1 MMIKKRISL
10 LVLFGV
16 ISACATTDQQEA
28 ITSNGSMNSGESDA
42 ISSGADSAN
51 PVQVAV
57 EPIIEPVVELEN
69 IFYFDYDQAILGS
82 DVRAALDAQSA
93 ALRSSSVA
101 IRIEG
106 HADERGSREY
116 NLALGERRAKAVAD
130 YLAIQGIARAR
141 IEVVSFGE
149 ERPVA
154 LRSHSS
160 DYALNRR
167 VELK

>member
-1 MMIKKRISL
+1 MMIKKYISL
-10 LVLFGV
+10 LFLMSLL
-16 ISACATTDQQEA
+16 SACATTDQQDA
-28 ITSNGSMNSGESDA
+28 SATDNAATASSSTSTA
-42 ISSGADSAN
+42 VSSGVDSAS
-51 PVQVAV
+51 AV
-57 EPIIEPVVELEN
+57 EIPVEPVVQLEN
-69 IFYFDYDQAILGS
+69 VFYFDYDQASLGS
-82 DVRAALDAQSA
+82 DVRASLDAQAA
-93 ALRSSSVA
+93 ALRNSNVA
-101 IRIEG
+101 IVLEG

-130 YLAIQGIARAR
+130 YLAIQGISRAR

-154 LRSHSS
+154 LRSNRE

>member
-1 MMIKKRISL
+1 MMIKKYISL
-10 LVLFGV
+10 LFLMSLL
-16 ISACATTDQQEA
+16 SACATTDQQDA
-28 ITSNGSMNSGESDA
+28 SATDNAATASSSTSTA
-42 ISSGADSAN
+42 VSSGVDSASA
-51 PVQVAV
+51 VEIAV
-57 EPIIEPVVELEN
+57 EPVVQLEN
-69 IFYFDYDQAILGS
+69 VFYFDYDQASLGS
-82 DVRAALDAQSA
+82 DVRASLDAQAA
-93 ALRSSSVA
+93 ALRNSNVA
-101 IRIEG
+101 IVLEG

-130 YLAIQGIARAR
+130 YLAIQGISRAR

-154 LRSHSS
+154 LRSNSE

>member
-1 MMIKKRISL
+1 MMIKKYISL
-10 LVLFGV
+10 LLLMSLL
-16 ISACATTDQQEA
+16 SACATTDQQDA
-28 ITSNGSMNSGESDA
+28 SATDNAATASSSTSTA
-42 ISSGADSAN
+42 VSSGVDSAS
-51 PVQVAV
+51 AV
-57 EPIIEPVVELEN
+57 EIPVEPVVQLEN
-69 IFYFDYDQAILGS
+69 VFYFDYDQASLGS
-82 DVRAALDAQSA
+82 DVRASLDAQAA
-93 ALRSSSVA
+93 ALRNSNVA
-101 IRIEG
+101 IVLEG

-130 YLAIQGIARAR
+130 YLAIQGISRAR

-154 LRSHSS
+154 LRSNSE

>member
-1 MMIKKRISL
+1 MMIKKYISL
-10 LVLFGV
+10 LFLMSLL
-16 ISACATTDQQEA
+16 SACVTTDQQDA
-28 ITSNGSMNSGESDA
+28 SATDNAATASSSTSTA
-42 ISSGADSAN
+42 VSSGVDSAS
-51 PVQVAV
+51 AV
-57 EPIIEPVVELEN
+57 EVSVEPVVQLEN
-69 IFYFDYDQAILGS
+69 VFYFDYDQASLSS
-82 DVRAALDAQSA
+82 DVRASLDAQAA
-93 ALRSSSVA
+93 ALRKSNVA
-101 IRIEG
+101 IVLEG

-130 YLAIQGIARAR
+130 YLAIQGISRSR

-154 LRSHSS
+154 LRSNSE

>member
-1 MMIKKRISL
+1 MMIKKYISL
-10 LVLFGV
+10 LFLMA
-16 ISACATTDQQEA
+16 ILSACATTDQQDA
-28 ITSNGSMNSGESDA
+28 SATDNAATASSSTSTA
-42 ISSGADSAN
+42 VSSGVDSASVVEV
-51 PVQVAV
+51 PV
-57 EPIIEPVVELEN
+57 EPVVQLEN
-69 IFYFDYDQAILGS
+69 VFYFDYDQASLGS
-82 DVRAALDAQSA
+82 DVRASLDAQAA
-93 ALRSSSVA
+93 ALRSSNVA
-101 IRIEG
+101 IVLEG

-130 YLAIQGIARAR
+130 YLAIQGISRAR

-154 LRSHSS
+154 LRSNSE

>member
-1 MMIKKRISL
+1 MMIKKYISL
-10 LVLFGV
+10 LFLMSLL
-16 ISACATTDQQEA
+16 SACATTDQQDA
-28 ITSNGSMNSGESDA
+28 SSTDNAAATASSSTSTA
-42 ISSGADSAN
+42 VSSGVDSAS
-51 PVQVAV
+51 AV
-57 EPIIEPVVELEN
+57 EIPVEPVVQLEN
-69 IFYFDYDQAILGS
+69 VFYFDYDEASLGS
-82 DVRAALDAQSA
+82 DVRASLDAQAA
-93 ALRSSSVA
+93 ALRNSNVA
-101 IRIEG
+101 IVLEG

-130 YLAIQGIARAR
+130 YLAIQGISRAR

-154 LRSHSS
+154 LRSNSE

>member
-1 MMIKKRISL
+1 MMIKKYISL
-10 LVLFGV
+10 FFLMSLL
-16 ISACATTDQQEA
+16 SACATTDQQYA
-28 ITSNGSMNSGESDA
+28 SANDNAATNSSTSTA
-42 ISSGADSAN
+42 VSSGVDSAS
-51 PVQVAV
+51 AV
-57 EPIIEPVVELEN
+57 EVSVEPVVQLEN
-69 IFYFDYDQAILGS
+69 VFYFDYDQASLVAMCG
-82 DVRAALDAQSA
+82 
-93 ALRSSSVA
+93 LRWMHKLTTSLNSNVA
-101 IRIEG
+101 IVLEG

-130 YLAIQGIARAR
+130 YLAIQGISRSR

-154 LRSHSS
+154 LRSNSE

>member
-1 MMIKKRISL
+1 MIKKYISL
-10 LVLFGV
+10 LFL
-16 ISACATTDQQEA
+16 IALLSACATTDQQDA
-28 ITSNGSMNSGESDA
+28 SATDNAATVSSSTSTA
-42 ISSGADSAN
+42 ISSGVDSAN
-51 PVQVAV
+51 AV
-57 EPIIEPVVELEN
+57 EIPVEPVVQLEN
-69 IFYFDYDQAILGS
+69 VFYFDYDQASLGG
-82 DVRAALDAQSA
+82 DVRASLDAQA
-93 ALRSSSVA
+93 ATLRNSSIV
-101 IRIEG
+101 IVLEG

-130 YLAIQGIARAR
+130 YLAIQGISRAR

-154 LRSHSS
+154 LRSTSE

>member
-1 MMIKKRISL
+1 MMIKKYISL
-10 LVLFGV
+10 LFLMSLL
-16 ISACATTDQQEA
+16 SACATTDQQDA
-28 ITSNGSMNSGESDA
+28 SVNDNAATNSSSSTA
-42 ISSGADSAN
+42 VSSGVDSAS
-51 PVQVAV
+51 AV
-57 EPIIEPVVELEN
+57 EVSVEPVVQLEN
-69 IFYFDYDQAILGS
+69 VFYFDYDQASLGS
-82 DVRAALDAQSA
+82 DVRASLDAQAA
-93 ALRSSSVA
+93 ALRNSNVA
-101 IRIEG
+101 IVLEG

-130 YLAIQGIARAR
+130 YLAIQGISRSR

-154 LRSHSS
+154 LRSNSE

>member
-1 MMIKKRISL
+1 MMIKKYISL
-10 LVLFGV
+10 WFLMSLV
-16 ISACATTDQQEA
+16 SACATTDQQG
-28 ITSNGSMNSGESDA
+28 TSATDNATSSSSETA
-42 ISSGADSAN
+42 AVSSGADSENA
-51 PVQVAV
+51 VVV
-57 EPIIEPVVELEN
+57 EPVAQLEN
-69 IFYFDYDQAILGS
+69 VFYFDYDQATLGN
-82 DVRAALDAQSA
+82 DVRASLDAQAA
-93 ALRSSSVA
+93 ALRNSSVA
-101 IRIEG
+101 IVLEG

-130 YLAIQGIARAR
+130 YLAIQGISRAR

-154 LRSHSS
+154 LRSNSE

>member
-1 MMIKKRISL
+1 MMIKKYISL
-10 LVLFGV
+10 LFLMSLL
-16 ISACATTDQQEA
+16 SACATTDQQDA
-28 ITSNGSMNSGESDA
+28 SATDNAATASSSTSTA
-42 ISSGADSAN
+42 VSSGVDSAS
-51 PVQVAV
+51 AV
-57 EPIIEPVVELEN
+57 EIPVEPVVQLEN
-69 IFYFDYDQAILGS
+69 VFYFDYDQASLGS
-82 DVRAALDAQSA
+82 DVRASLDAQAA
-93 ALRSSSVA
+93 ALRNSNVA
-101 IRIEG
+101 IVLEG

-130 YLAIQGIARAR
+130 YLVIQGISRAR

-154 LRSHSS
+154 LRSNSE

>member
-1 MMIKKRISL
+1 MMIKKYISL
-10 LVLFGV
+10 LFVMSLL
-16 ISACATTDQQEA
+16 SACATTDQQDA
-28 ITSNGSMNSGESDA
+28 SSTDNAAATASSSTSTA
-42 ISSGADSAN
+42 VSSGVNSAS
-51 PVQVAV
+51 AV
-57 EPIIEPVVELEN
+57 EIPVEPVVQLEN
-69 IFYFDYDQAILGS
+69 VFYFDYDQASLGS
-82 DVRAALDAQSA
+82 DVRASLDAQAA
-93 ALRSSSVA
+93 ALRNSNVA
-101 IRIEG
+101 IVLEG

-130 YLAIQGIARAR
+130 YLAIQGISRAR

-154 LRSHSS
+154 LRSNSE

>member
-1 MMIKKRISL
+1 MMIKKYISL
-10 LVLFGV
+10 LFLMSLL
-16 ISACATTDQQEA
+16 SACATTDQQDA
-28 ITSNGSMNSGESDA
+28 SSTDNAAATASSSTSTA
-42 ISSGADSAN
+42 VSSGVDSAS
-51 PVQVAV
+51 AV
-57 EPIIEPVVELEN
+57 EIPVEPVAQLEN
-69 IFYFDYDQAILGS
+69 VFYFDYDQASLGS
-82 DVRAALDAQSA
+82 DVRASLDAQAA
-93 ALRSSSVA
+93 ALRNSNVA
-101 IRIEG
+101 IVLEG

-130 YLAIQGIARAR
+130 YLAIQGISRAR

-154 LRSHSS
+154 LRSNSE

>member
-1 MMIKKRISL
+1 MMIKKYISLMFLISL
-10 LVLFGV
+10 L
-16 ISACATTDQQEA
+16 SACVTTDQQDA
-28 ITSNGSMNSGESDA
+28 AGSASSNTSTA
-42 ISSGADSAN
+42 VSSGVDSASVVEI
-51 PVQVAV
+51 PVK
-57 EPIIEPVVELEN
+57 PVVQLEN
-69 IFYFDYDQAILGS
+69 VFYFDYDQASLGS
-82 DVRAALDAQSA
+82 DVRASLDAQAA
-93 ALRSSSVA
+93 ALRNSSVA
-101 IRIEG
+101 IVLEG

-130 YLAIQGIARAR
+130 YLAIQGISRTR

-154 LRSHSS
+154 LRSNSE

>member
-1 MMIKKRISL
+1 M
-10 LVLFGV
+10 
-16 ISACATTDQQEA
+16 
-28 ITSNGSMNSGESDA
+28 
-42 ISSGADSAN
+42 
-51 PVQVAV
+51 
-57 EPIIEPVVELEN
+57 
-69 IFYFDYDQAILGS
+69 
-82 DVRAALDAQSA
+82 RASLDAQA
-93 ALRSSSVA
+93 VALRNSNVA
-101 IRIEG
+101 IVLEG

-130 YLAIQGIARAR
+130 YLAIQGISRSR

-154 LRSHSS
+154 LRSNSE

>member
-1 MMIKKRISL
+1 MMIKKYISL
-10 LVLFGV
+10 FFLMSLL
-16 ISACATTDQQEA
+16 SACATTDQQDA
-28 ITSNGSMNSGESDA
+28 SATDNAANATSSTSTA
-42 ISSGADSAN
+42 VSSGVDSASALE
-51 PVQVAV
+51 VSV
-57 EPIIEPVVELEN
+57 EPVVQLEN
-69 IFYFDYDQAILGS
+69 VFYFDYDQASLGS
-82 DVRAALDAQSA
+82 DVRASLDAQAA
-93 ALRSSSVA
+93 ALRNSNVA
-101 IRIEG
+101 IVLEG

-130 YLAIQGIARAR
+130 YLAIQGISRSR

-154 LRSHSS
+154 LRSNSE

>member
-1 MMIKKRISL
+1 MMIKKYISL
-10 LVLFGV
+10 LFVMSLL
-16 ISACATTDQQEA
+16 SACATTDQQDA
-28 ITSNGSMNSGESDA
+28 SATDNAATASSSTSTA
-42 ISSGADSAN
+42 VSSGVDSAS
-51 PVQVAV
+51 AV
-57 EPIIEPVVELEN
+57 EIPVEPVVQLEN
-69 IFYFDYDQAILGS
+69 VFYFDYDQASLGS
-82 DVRAALDAQSA
+82 DVRASLDAQAA
-93 ALRSSSVA
+93 ALRNSNVA
-101 IRIEG
+101 IVLEG

-130 YLAIQGIARAR
+130 YLAIQGISRAR

-154 LRSHSS
+154 LRSNSE

>member
-1 MMIKKRISL
+1 MMIKKYISL
-10 LVLFGV
+10 MFLMSLL
-16 ISACATTDQQEA
+16 SACATTDQQDA
-28 ITSNGSMNSGESDA
+28 SVNDNAATNSSSSTA
-42 ISSGADSAN
+42 VSSGVDSAS
-51 PVQVAV
+51 AV
-57 EPIIEPVVELEN
+57 EVSVEPVVQLEN
-69 IFYFDYDQAILGS
+69 VFYFDYDQASLGS
-82 DVRAALDAQSA
+82 DVRASLDAQAA
-93 ALRSSSVA
+93 ALRNSNVA
-101 IRIEG
+101 IVLEG

-130 YLAIQGIARAR
+130 YLAIQGISRSR

-154 LRSHSS
+154 LRSNSE

>member
-1 MMIKKRISL
+1 MMIKKYISL
-10 LVLFGV
+10 LFLMSLL
-16 ISACATTDQQEA
+16 SACATTDQQDA
-28 ITSNGSMNSGESDA
+28 SATDNAASATNSTSTA
-42 ISSGADSAN
+42 VSSGVDSAS
-51 PVQVAV
+51 AV
-57 EPIIEPVVELEN
+57 EVSIEPVVQLEN
-69 IFYFDYDQAILGS
+69 VFYFDYDQASLSS
-82 DVRAALDAQSA
+82 DVRASLDAQAA
-93 ALRSSSVA
+93 ALRKSNVA
-101 IRIEG
+101 IVLEG

-130 YLAIQGIARAR
+130 YLAIQGISRSR

-154 LRSHSS
+154 LRSNSE

>member
-1 MMIKKRISL
+1 MMIKKYISL
-10 LVLFGV
+10 LFLMSLF
-16 ISACATTDQQEA
+16 SACATTDQQDA
-28 ITSNGSMNSGESDA
+28 SATDNAAPASSSTSTA
-42 ISSGADSAN
+42 VSSGVDSAS
-51 PVQVAV
+51 AV
-57 EPIIEPVVELEN
+57 EIPVEPVVQLEN
-69 IFYFDYDQAILGS
+69 VFYFDYDQASLSS
-82 DVRAALDAQSA
+82 DVRASLDAQAA
-93 ALRSSSVA
+93 ALRNSNVA
-101 IRIEG
+101 IVLEG

-130 YLAIQGIARAR
+130 YLAIQGISRAR

-154 LRSHSS
+154 LRSNSE

>member
-1 MMIKKRISL
+1 MFLISL
-10 LVLFGV
+10 L
-16 ISACATTDQQEA
+16 SACVTTDQQ
-28 ITSNGSMNSGESDA
+28 DV
-42 ISSGADSAN
+42 ADSASSN
-51 PVQVAV
+51 TSTAVSSGVDSASVVEIPVK
-57 EPIIEPVVELEN
+57 PVVQLEN
-69 IFYFDYDQAILGS
+69 VFYFDYDQASLGS
-82 DVRAALDAQSA
+82 DVRASLDEQAT
-93 ALRSSSVA
+93 ALRNSSVA
-101 IRIEG
+101 IVLEG

-130 YLAIQGIARAR
+130 YLAIQGISRAR

-154 LRSHSS
+154 LRSNSE

>member
-1 MMIKKRISL
+1 MMIKKYISL
-10 LVLFGV
+10 LFLMSLL
-16 ISACATTDQQEA
+16 SACATTDQQ
-28 ITSNGSMNSGESDA
+28 DA
-42 ISSGADSAN
+42 SATDNAATAVSSGVDSASAIDI
-51 PVQVAV
+51 PV
-57 EPIIEPVVELEN
+57 EPVVQLEN
-69 IFYFDYDQAILGS
+69 VFYFDYDQASLGG
-82 DVRAALDAQSA
+82 DVRASLDVQAA
-93 ALRSSSVA
+93 ALRNSNVA
-101 IRIEG
+101 IVLEG

-130 YLAIQGIARAR
+130 YLAIQGISRAR

-154 LRSHSS
+154 LRSNSE

>member
-1 MMIKKRISL
+1 MMIKKYISL
-10 LVLFGV
+10 LFVMSLL
-16 ISACATTDQQEA
+16 SACATTDQQDA
-28 ITSNGSMNSGESDA
+28 SATTASSSTSTA
-42 ISSGADSAN
+42 VSSGVDSAS
-51 PVQVAV
+51 AV
-57 EPIIEPVVELEN
+57 EIPVEPVVQLEN
-69 IFYFDYDQAILGS
+69 VFYFDYDQASLGS
-82 DVRAALDAQSA
+82 DVRASLDAQAA
-93 ALRSSSVA
+93 ALRNSNVA
-101 IRIEG
+101 IVLEG

-130 YLAIQGIARAR
+130 YLAIQGISRAR

-154 LRSHSS
+154 LRSNSE

>member
-1 MMIKKRISL
+1 MMIKKYISL
-10 LVLFGV
+10 LFLMSLL
-16 ISACATTDQQEA
+16 SACATTDQQDA
-28 ITSNGSMNSGESDA
+28 SATDNAATASSSTSTA
-42 ISSGADSAN
+42 VSSGVDSAS
-51 PVQVAV
+51 AV
-57 EPIIEPVVELEN
+57 EIPVEPVVQLEN
-69 IFYFDYDQAILGS
+69 VFYFDYDQASLGS
-82 DVRAALDAQSA
+82 DVRASLDAQAA
-93 ALRSSSVA
+93 ALRNSNVA
-101 IRIEG
+101 IVLEG

-130 YLAIQGIARAR
+130 YLAIQGISRAR

-154 LRSHSS
+154 LRSNSE

>member
-1 MMIKKRISL
+1 MMIKKYISL
-10 LVLFGV
+10 LFLMSLL
-16 ISACATTDQQEA
+16 SACATTDQQDA
-28 ITSNGSMNSGESDA
+28 SPTDNAAVTASSSTSTA
-42 ISSGADSAN
+42 VSSGVDSAS
-51 PVQVAV
+51 AV
-57 EPIIEPVVELEN
+57 EIPVEPVVQLEN
-69 IFYFDYDQAILGS
+69 VFYFDYDQASLGS
-82 DVRAALDAQSA
+82 DVRASLDAQAA
-93 ALRSSSVA
+93 ALRNSNVA
-101 IRIEG
+101 IVLEG

-130 YLAIQGIARAR
+130 YLAIQGISRAR

-154 LRSHSS
+154 LRSNSE

>member
-1 MMIKKRISL
+1 MMIKKYISL
-10 LVLFGV
+10 LFLMSLL
-16 ISACATTDQQEA
+16 SACATTDQQDA
-28 ITSNGSMNSGESDA
+28 SATDNAATASSSTSTA
-42 ISSGADSAN
+42 VSSGVDSAS
-51 PVQVAV
+51 AV
-57 EPIIEPVVELEN
+57 EIPVEPVAQLEN
-69 IFYFDYDQAILGS
+69 VFYFDYDQASLGS
-82 DVRAALDAQSA
+82 DVRASLDAQAA
-93 ALRSSSVA
+93 ALRNSNVA
-101 IRIEG
+101 IVLEG

-130 YLAIQGIARAR
+130 YLAIQGISRAR

-154 LRSHSS
+154 LRSNSE

>member
-1 MMIKKRISL
+1 MMIKKYISL
-10 LVLFGV
+10 LFLMSLL
-16 ISACATTDQQEA
+16 SACATTDQQDA
-28 ITSNGSMNSGESDA
+28 SSTDNTAASASSSTSTA
-42 ISSGADSAN
+42 VSSGVDSAS
-51 PVQVAV
+51 AV
-57 EPIIEPVVELEN
+57 EILVGPVAQLEN
-69 IFYFDYDQAILGS
+69 VFYFDYDQASLGS
-82 DVRAALDAQSA
+82 DVRASLDAQAA
-93 ALRSSSVA
+93 ALRNNNAA
-101 IRIEG
+101 IVLEG

-130 YLAIQGIARAR
+130 YLAIQGISRAR

-154 LRSHSS
+154 LRSNSE

>member
-1 MMIKKRISL
+1 MMIKKYISL
-10 LVLFGV
+10 LFL
-16 ISACATTDQQEA
+16 IALLSACATTDQQDA
-28 ITSNGSMNSGESDA
+28 SATDNAATASSSTSTA
-42 ISSGADSAN
+42 ISSGFDSAN
-51 PVQVAV
+51 AV
-57 EPIIEPVVELEN
+57 EIPVEPVVQLEN
-69 IFYFDYDQAILGS
+69 VFYFDYDQASLDG
-82 DVRAALDAQSA
+82 DVRASLDAQA
-93 ALRSSSVA
+93 ATLRNSSDV
-101 IRIEG
+101 IVLEG

-130 YLAIQGIARAR
+130 YLAIQGISRAR

-154 LRSHSS
+154 LRSNSE

>member
-1 MMIKKRISL
+1 MMIKKYISL
-10 LVLFGV
+10 LFLMSLL
-16 ISACATTDQQEA
+16 SACATIDQQDA
-28 ITSNGSMNSGESDA
+28 SANDNAATNSSSSTA
-42 ISSGADSAN
+42 VSSGVDSAS
-51 PVQVAV
+51 AV
-57 EPIIEPVVELEN
+57 EVSVEPVVQLEN
-69 IFYFDYDQAILGS
+69 VFYFDYDQASLGS
-82 DVRAALDAQSA
+82 DVRASLDAQAA
-93 ALRSSSVA
+93 ALRNSNVA
-101 IRIEG
+101 IVLEG

-130 YLAIQGIARAR
+130 YLAIQGISRSR

-154 LRSHSS
+154 LRSNSE